1 MTLNLNPLFRAST
14 TVSAATPIRIGS
26 TALTVATAALQQKYP
41 GFVPFTAAVSQIIN
55 AGRIDYDAIMLQMK
69 KRFSNNYSAQVSYTY
84 GSSRGN
90 TSGLTNAPVSNF
102 QVRDDMHLELNQ
114 GPTNFDIPHNFTVSG
129 TALVPRTGGLNVSWI
144 GRALS
149 GSPFTLFN
157 SNFDPDQNG
166 VQAEPLPAG
175 DYAGPG
181 NDGYAVK
188 SYKAQRNGARGPGF
202 FEFDM
207 RLGYGFSLQAR
218 RRLEISADLFNL
230 TNRTNFANPGND
242 QASATSF
249 LVLAG
254 YSTSYT
260 PRKVQIGARFEF

>member
-1 MTLNLNPLFRAST
+1 
-14 TVSAATPIRIGS
+14 
-26 TALTVATAALQQKYP
+26 
-41 GFVPFTAAVSQIIN
+41 
-55 AGRIDYDAIMLQMK
+55 
-69 KRFSNNYSAQVSYTY
+69 
-84 GSSRGN
+84 
-90 TSGLTNAPVSNF
+90 
-102 QVRDDMHLELNQ
+102 
-114 GPTNFDIPHNFTVSG
+114 VSG
-129 TALVPRTGGLNVSWI
+129 SALVPRTGCLNVSWI

-166 VQAEPLPAG
+166 VQAEPLPVG